1 MIGKTELEFSKVW
14 KKPVEKF
21 PTVGKCAILMAV
33 FFKELYGKS

>member
-21 PTVGKCAILMAV
+21 PTVGKCVTLS
-33 FFKELYGKS
+33 LYFLRKL